1 MNPRKT
7 PDSLSQTE
15 QAGRKHSA
23 EHVSGR
29 PVVMALAGAMSH
41 DRERRRKS
49 GGSEREEEGK
59 TESRGGGE
67 DGEGEVKAAMASQ
80 A

>member
-1 MNPRKT
+1 MKN

-49 GGSEREEEGK
+49 GGSERERKKEKQRAKEE
-59 TESRGGGE
+59 EE
-67 DGEGEVKAAMASQ
+67 DGEGEVKGCSYG
-80 A
+80 